1 MKKKR
6 LPFSPQPKA
15 KGQYSLVFP
24 AGKLCICAFGSV
36 LSHIFLFWRC
46 LSISAKELLIN
57 ENIKIPQV
65 RVIDE
70 SGEALGIMPTNQ
82 ALKTAY
88 DRGYDL
94 VLIAPQA
101 EVPVCRI
108 MDYGKYRFDREKKD
122 KEARKKQQNTEV
134 KEIQLSYNIDTHDF
148 ETKAKH
154 AKKFLAGQDKVKVVV
169 RFRGRQMAHQEIGY
183 ELLKRFA
190 EACAELGTQDKP
202 PVAEGKNITML
213 LSPIKPDKK

>member
-1 MKKKR
+1 MN
-6 LPFSPQPKA
+6 
-15 KGQYSLVFP
+15 
-24 AGKLCICAFGSV
+24 
-36 LSHIFLFWRC
+36 
-46 LSISAKELLIN
+46 ISTKELSIN
-57 ENIKIPQV
+57 ENIRLPQV
-65 RVIDE
+65 RVIADD
-70 SGEALGIMPTNQ
+70 GEALGIMPSTQ
-82 ALKTAY
+82 ALKIAY
-88 DRGYDL
+88 DKGLDL

-108 MDYGKYRFDREKKD
+108 MDYGKYRFDRDKKE
-122 KEARKKQQNTEV
+122 KEARKKQQNAEV

-148 ETKAKH
+148 DTKAKH

-190 EACAELGTQDKP
+190 DACAEFGNIDKP

-213 LSPIKPDKK
+213 LLPIKPDKK

>member
-1 MKKKR
+1 
-6 LPFSPQPKA
+6 
-15 KGQYSLVFP
+15 
-24 AGKLCICAFGSV
+24 
-36 LSHIFLFWRC
+36 
-46 LSISAKELLIN
+46 
-57 ENIKIPQV
+57 
-65 RVIDE
+65 
-70 SGEALGIMPTNQ
+70 MPTNE
-82 ALKTAY
+82 ALQIAY

-94 VLIAPQA
+94 VLIAPTA

-108 MDYGKYRFDREKKD
+108 MDYGKYRFDRDKKD
-122 KEARKKQQNTEV
+122 KEARKKQQNAEV

-190 EACAELGTQDKP
+190 EACSEQGTQDKP

-213 LSPIKPDKK
+213 LTPIKPDKK